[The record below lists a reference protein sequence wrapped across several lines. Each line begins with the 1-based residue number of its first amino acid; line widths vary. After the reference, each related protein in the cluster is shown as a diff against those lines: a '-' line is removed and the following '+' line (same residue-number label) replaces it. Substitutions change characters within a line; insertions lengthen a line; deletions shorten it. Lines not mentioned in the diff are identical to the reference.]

1 MGVNEIKKSE
11 MMSGIRQLDIIS
23 TVCWG
28 YFSLLPGVENAECLR
43 NSLKKKWQ
51 IVYFF
56 VVLLPK
62 SSSVGTSAFF
72 YPFSVAV
79 STNHSPQAKKT
90 IKDPPNYL
98 ITSSFIMF
106 GGVKEAAIKGRI
118 PPLFESGLRHR

>member
-56 VVLLPK
+56 FCFITEIVVRRHFCLFLSIFRGCFNESLPSGEK
-62 SSSVGTSAFF
+62 DNQGSS
-72 YPFSVAV
+72 
-79 STNHSPQAKKT
+79 
-90 IKDPPNYL
+90 
-98 ITSSFIMF
+98 
-106 GGVKEAAIKGRI
+106 
-118 PPLFESGLRHR
+118 